1 MAKIP
6 QKEELDAYKNKT
18 IRPSN
23 FFVVNFSPNVKDEDG
38 FPVFGDVR
46 SYHAVDVQIQEPVEF
61 QRTGYQRQGAPFA
74 RPVKKPSD
82 GYEFT
87 ITFEETKDW
96 IIQDLIRRLESRN
109 INENGTHTPFSKCFL
124 DEIYIESISPQG
136 YKQYGSDGNQ
146 LMADRRW
153 TMIGCFFVHADP
165 FTFTYANPGKIT
177 RKLTF
182 CCRNIDYRTDAESL

>member
-23 FFVVNFSPNVKDEDG
+23 FFVVVFPDVKDGDG
-38 FPVFGDVR
+38 DVFGDVR

-96 IIQDLIRRLESRN
+96 IIQDLIRRLESMN
-109 INENGTHTPFSKCFL
+109 VNQNGTHTPFSRCFL
-124 DEIYIESISPQG
+124 NEIQIKSISPKG
-136 YKQYGSDGNQ
+136 YETYGSDGNR
-146 LMADRRW
+146 LKADRRW
-153 TMIGCFFVHADP
+153 SMIGCFFVQADP

-182 CCRNIDYRTDAESL
+182 CCRNIDYETNEKLL